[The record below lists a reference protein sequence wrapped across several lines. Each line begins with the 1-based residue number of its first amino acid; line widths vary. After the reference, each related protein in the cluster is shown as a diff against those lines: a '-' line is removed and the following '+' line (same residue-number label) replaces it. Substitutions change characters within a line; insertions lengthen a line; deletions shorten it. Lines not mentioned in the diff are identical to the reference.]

1 MLLRTVMTPSQSP
14 LTHVLYLHGFRSSPR
29 SNKAQQM
36 ARTIARLQTP
46 DRPIQ
51 WACPQLPPSP
61 EQTLAELL
69 ALTADWPHD
78 QMAVI
83 GSSLGGFYA
92 TVLGEKLGC
101 RVAVIN
107 PAVQPARDLARY
119 IGEQTSYHDPAD
131 RFFFRPEFI
140 GEFEAMA
147 PYPITQPQR
156 YWALIAK
163 GDEVLNWEEMVAHYP
178 GVELHLLE
186 GSDHA
191 VSDFE
196 QHQDRLLHF
205 LGLPTNPDGETA
217 R

>member
-1 MLLRTVMTPSQSP
+1 MN
-14 LTHVLYLHGFRSSPR
+14 LTHILYLHGFRSSPR

-36 ARTIARLQTP
+36 ERAIAACQGP
-46 DRPIQ
+46 DHPLH

-61 EQTLAELL
+61 QQTIDELM
-69 ALTADWPHD
+69 ALTAAWPRD
-78 QMAVI
+78 RMAVI

-92 TVLGEKLGC
+92 TVLGERLGC
-101 RVAVIN
+101 KTAVIN

-119 IGEQTSYHDPAD
+119 IGEQTSFHDPAE

-140 GEFEAMA
+140 DEFKALA
-147 PYPITQPQR
+147 PYPITRPER

-163 GDEVLNWEEMVAHYP
+163 GDEVLNWQEMVAHYP
-178 GVELHLLE
+178 GVDLTLLE

-196 QHQDRLLHF
+196 QHQAKLLAF
-205 LGLPTNPDGETA
+205 LGLRTNSDGEIPG
-217 R
+217 

>member
-1 MLLRTVMTPSQSP
+1 MN
-14 LTHVLYLHGFRSSPR
+14 LTHILYLHGFRSSPR

-36 ARTIARLQTP
+36 ATAVQGCASVDQPLV
-46 DRPIQ
+46 

-61 EQTLAELL
+61 AQALKDIETL
-69 ALTADWPHD
+69 THDWPRD
-78 QMAVI
+78 RMAVI

-92 TVLGEKLGC
+92 TVLGERLGC

-119 IGEQTSYHDPAD
+119 IGEQTAFHNPED
-131 RFFFRPEFI
+131 RVFFRPEFI
-140 GEFEAMA
+140 DEFRAMA
-147 PYPITQPQR
+147 PYPIARPDR

-178 GVELHLLE
+178 GVDLTLLPA
-186 GSDHA
+186 SDHA

-196 QHQDRLLHF
+196 QQ
-205 LGLPTNPDGETA
+205 LPSLMRWLDLPQ